1 MHSYLPAIGFGQI
14 KKKSQFQKLLESI
27 VASPDSMT
35 IVPIDE
41 ESNCTVLTREVE
53 DGIGLA
59 LCGETDSTGQFQ
71 MEYHFPYILSRIEST
86 GEECTIRKQSDRDAY
101 NGMCD
106 DYRLGL
112 NLIFFL
118 NNFMDYKKREQLTH
132 NWPQT
137 NGACLSALA
146 VSGKILLPVQKTAK
160 QQRILQKDSSQCR
173 QLLEAARQG
182 DQSAM
187 EDLAVRDMQLYSQ
200 VSQRV
205 AKQDLY
211 SVVETFFMPCGA
223 ECDQY
228 TIMGYITAFRKTVNR
243 VSGEGLYIL
252 ELECNEIPL
261 RVCIGESGL
270 LGEPKVGRR
279 FKGDIWLQGKGI
291 I

>member
-1 MHSYLPAIGFGQI
+1 MAIGERIHFFRLLRGMT
-14 KKKSQFQKLLESI
+14 QKYLG
-27 VASPDSMT
+27 T
-35 IVPIDE
+35 IVGFPERSADVRLAQYETGTRKPKAELTAALAQALDVSPHALDVPDID
-41 ESNCTVLTREVE
+41 SYVGLMHTLFTLE
-53 DGIGLA
+53 DLYG
-59 LCGETDSTGQFQ
+59 
-71 MEYHFPYILSRIEST
+71 
-86 GEECTIRKQSDRDAY
+86 
-101 NGMCD
+101 
-106 DYRLGL
+106 
-112 NLIFFL
+112 
-118 NNFMDYKKREQLTH
+118 
-132 NWPQT
+132 
-137 NGACLSALA
+137 LSALA

-252 ELECNEIPL
+252 ELECNELPL